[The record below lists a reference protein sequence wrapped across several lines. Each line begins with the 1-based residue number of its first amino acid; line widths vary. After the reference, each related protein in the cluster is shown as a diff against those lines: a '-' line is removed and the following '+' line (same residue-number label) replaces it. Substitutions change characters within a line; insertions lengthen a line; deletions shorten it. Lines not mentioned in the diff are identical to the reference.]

1 MSEIDLE
8 KAKIENLRWQI
19 LATLNA
25 ARPVGASE
33 TTIMTAV
40 RGVIPDI
47 TALSIRRELD
57 YLEHRKLITIFDQNT
72 PAWRAELTRLNA
84 IRESPDRRSGGKG
97 PEVGGRKSEV
107 GSQRSDVR
115 GLLMSNQ

>member
-33 TTIMTAV
+33 AIIMTAV

-57 YLEHRKLITIFDQNT
+57 YLEHRKLIKIFGQDT
-72 PAWRAELTRLNA
+72 PAWRAELTR
-84 IRESPDRRSGGKG
+84 DG
-97 PEVGGRKSEV
+97 V
-107 GSQRSDVR
+107 DVVEYTVECDPGIAR
-115 GLLMSNQ
+115 PIKWW